1 MSVTIVTD
9 SAADL
14 PPDLAKE
21 LGIIVVP
28 LTIRFG
34 DTELVD
40 GVDLSPKEFWERCA
54 ASPGLPET
62 AAPSPGAYREA
73 FERAG
78 EAGGGA
84 VVCLTLSGALSG
96 TIEAARAGAA
106 ALTTDLP
113 VRFVDS
119 RSITLGEGLIAVA
132 GARMAREGKEVDEIT
147 GALTDQASRTKVY
160 GAIDTLENLRKGGR
174 IGAAAA
180 AFGSL
185 LSFKPV
191 ITIVDGAVEADSR
204 QRTRAR
210 SLRYL
215 VGKLRE
221 QGSLDQVGVV
231 HGDAPDL
238 EGFLEMLD
246 EVVPRS
252 SVVVSDL
259 GPVIGTH
266 AGRGAIGLTFQTKPA
281 G

>member
-14 PPDLAKE
+14 PPELTHE

-34 DTELVD
+34 AEELVD
-40 GVDLSPKEFWERCA
+40 GVDLTPTEFWERCG
-54 ASPGLPET
+54 ASTALPQT
-62 AAPSPGAYREA
+62 AAPSPGAFGQA
-73 FERAG
+73 FEQARG
-78 EAGGGA
+78 SGA
-84 VVCLTLSGALSG
+84 DAAICLSLSGALSA

-106 ALTTDLP
+106 ALKTDFP

-119 RSITLGEGLIAVA
+119 RSITLGQGLMALA
-132 GARMAREGKEVDEIT
+132 GARMARAGKSTDEIVE
-147 GALTDQASRTKVY
+147 ALEAQVARTKVY
-160 GAIDTLENLRKGGR
+160 GAIDTLDNLRKGGR

-204 QRTRAR
+204 QRTRIR

-215 VGKLRE
+215 VTKLRE
-221 QGSLDQVGVV
+221 GAVLDQVGVV

-238 EGFLEMLD
+238 ETFLGMVD
-246 EVVPRS
+246 EVLPRS
-252 SVVVSDL
+252 AVVVSDL

-266 AGRGAIGLTFQTKPA
+266 AGVGAIGITFQART
-281 G
+281 GG

>member
-14 PPDLAKE
+14 PPELARE

-28 LTIRFG
+28 LSIRFG
-34 DTELVD
+34 EEEFVD
-40 GVDLSPKEFWERCA
+40 GVDLTPKEFWERCG

-62 AAPSPGAYREA
+62 AAPSPGAFRQA

-78 EAGGGA
+78 EAGADA
-84 VVCLTLSGALSG
+84 VVCLSLSGALSA

-106 ALTTDLP
+106 ALSNNLT

-119 RSITLGEGLIAVA
+119 RSITLGEGLMAIA
-132 GARMAREGKEVDEIT
+132 GARMAQLDKGVDDIA
-147 GALTDQASRTKVY
+147 GALADQAARTKVY

-204 QRTRAR
+204 QRTRIR

-215 VGKLRE
+215 ITKLRE
-221 QGSLDQVGVV
+221 QAPLDQVGVV
-231 HGDAPDL
+231 HGNAPDL
-238 EGFLEMLD
+238 EEFLTMVD

-259 GPVIGTH
+259 GPVIGAH
-266 AGRGAIGLTFQTKPA
+266 AGIGAIGITFLNKSAT
-281 G
+281 

>member
-14 PPDLAKE
+14 PPDLARE

-28 LTIRFG
+28 LSIRFG
-34 DTELVD
+34 EEELVD
-40 GVDLSPKEFWERCA
+40 GLDLTPQEFWARSS
-54 ASPGLPET
+54 ASPVLPET
-62 AAPSPGAYREA
+62 AAPSPGAFQAA

-78 EAGGGA
+78 EEGADA
-84 VVCLTLSGALSG
+84 VVCLSLSGALSA
-96 TIEAARAGAA
+96 TIESARAGAA
-106 ALTTDLP
+106 GLTNGLP
-113 VRFVDS
+113 VQVVDS
-119 RSITLGEGLIAVA
+119 RSITLGEGLMAIA
-132 GARMAREGKEVDEIT
+132 GARMARLGKGADEIAAELT
-147 GALTDQASRTKVY
+147 GQAARTKVY

-204 QRTRAR
+204 QRTRIR

-215 VGKLRE
+215 VDKLRE
-221 QGSLDQVGVV
+221 QAPLDLVGVV

-238 EGFLEMLD
+238 PQFLTMVD
-246 EVVPRS
+246 EVVPRT

-266 AGRGAIGLTFQTKPA
+266 AGLGAIGITFQTKPV